1 MEPFTDY
8 HTRMLSSL
16 HFANANSTITPFNYT
31 VLAEAHIRS
40 SKSAEM
46 APKEPVLH
54 SQDLADGMHELD
66 RCKDPRAAFAFDLM
80 QDGRLYPLNNENLRH
95 LGKSKTIFG
104 DDAKSFPLLS
114 GREDSPFAAVPTA
127 LEIQTTL
134 SQDIGGKN
142 TFHFAP
148 SHGSPSLDAQVTMSL
163 LQNIANPTYNERGA
177 VIHMISPTLERLRRN
192 TTSWQHDGLLGKAAF
207 QTTIAPASEVFDI
220 AYYEYHRVSA
230 LLTGSRAVITYPPS
244 SANLSLLLLEQY
256 SDIHDEQTGDI
267 FGTTFAYFSHG
278 IAIVQKAGETLTLP
292 PFWSFVT
299 FYTSTSVAAE
309 YCVATATKY
318 IQRLEHMDLY
328 LATTRMWPG
337 TSKQQAE
344 LIKYISSLATHL
356 DMILNDNIVR
366 FDAAPIIRKLCWT
379 WDPNSKPKIAALI
392 GTIDNE
398 EERQR
403 LRTMFHAAWIPFID
417 RKRKK
422 KIECR
427 LCRLRFEGLGRSTE
441 DMRWLE
447 LHVVSAHGLGS
458 EGAVA
463 RGPVVGVV

>member
-1 MEPFTDY
+1 
-8 HTRMLSSL
+8 
-16 HFANANSTITPFNYT
+16 
-31 VLAEAHIRS
+31 
-40 SKSAEM
+40 M

-54 SQDLADGMHELD
+54 SQDLADGIHELD
-66 RCKDPRAAFAFDLM
+66 RCKDPRAAYAFDIM
-80 QDGRLYPLNNENLRH
+80 QGGRLYPLNNGSLRH
-95 LGKSKTIFG
+95 LGKRNPIFG

-114 GREDSPFAAVPTA
+114 GREDFPFAAVPTA

-142 TFHFAP
+142 TFRFAP
-148 SHGSPSLDAQVTMSL
+148 SHSSPNLDAQATMSL
-163 LQNIANPTYNERGA
+163 LQNIANPTYNKRGA
-177 VIHMISPTLERLRRN
+177 VIHMTSPTLERLRRN
-192 TTSWQHDGLLGKAAF
+192 TTSWQKDGLPGKAAF
-207 QTTIAPASEVFDI
+207 QITIAPASEVFDI

-230 LLTGSRAVITYPPS
+230 LFTGSRVLIAYPPS
-244 SANLSLLLLEQY
+244 SANLSLLLEQY

-267 FGTTFAYFSHG
+267 FGTTYASFSHG

-318 IQRLEHMDLY
+318 VQRLEHTDLY
-328 LATTRMWPG
+328 LATTRMWPD
-337 TSKQQAE
+337 TSKQQIE

-356 DMILNDNIVR
+356 DMILNNKVVR
-366 FDAAPIIRKLCWT
+366 FDTAPIIRKLCWT
-379 WDPNSKPKIAALI
+379 WDSDIKPKIAALI
-392 GTIDNE
+392 GTIDNDDE
-398 EERQR
+398 QQR

-427 LCRLRFEGLGRSTE
+427 LCHFRFEGLGRSTE

-458 EGAVA
+458 EVAVA
-463 RGPVVGVV
+463 RGPIVGVV